1 MGRGARQEE
10 RGMTKGSKKLL
21 LTLNTDGD
29 GEGGEEYMIPS
40 VPVLICVSVSY
51 LSICVSG
58 GFPMFGR

>member
-1 MGRGARQEE
+1 
-10 RGMTKGSKKLL
+10 MTKGSKKLL

-40 VPVLICVSVSY
+40 VPVLICVSVSD